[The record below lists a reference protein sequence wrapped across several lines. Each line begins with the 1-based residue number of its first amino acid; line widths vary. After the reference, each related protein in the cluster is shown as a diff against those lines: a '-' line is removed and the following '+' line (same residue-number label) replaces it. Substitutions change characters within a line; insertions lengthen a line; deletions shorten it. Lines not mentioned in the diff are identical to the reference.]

1 MRMIVVHP
9 FSRNGTMNLVF
20 KMHVFLI
27 HVSHART
34 FMNRRGFFEVALV
47 RFLLKNITNAP
58 GSDMCMIQGS
68 RTHV

>member
-20 KMHVFLI
+20 KMHV

-34 FMNRRGFFEVALV
+34 FMNLRGFFEVELV